1 MTQSEKKSTR
11 YADAIAK
18 VLGVIAGLIILNLF
32 TGCASFKLS
41 TMYHDPLY
49 GPHEVALEVPS
60 DVKIDTLSYS
70 QLRWKLRTDSRFRWD
85 FAQYAMDQP
94 YSWYTSNYS
103 FSYWRPYTAF
113 DVYWNRYQFWNDWA
127 FNYPFFNYGWG
138 YNNWGWNNWN
148 YGWAWNWHRPYRP
161 WNNWYNGPWGNP
173 GYNVIWNS
181 SRENTNIAYV
191 RGGRGSRFI
200 DNGNSNIENLIST
213 RYNKPR
219 NNVNNNNNNNNNVID
234 NIVDRLRDRFNDVRV
249 YNNPNNV
256 PNNNV
261 IRYNN
266 GRPVVPINNNNNN
279 SRPVNN
285 WNNTINSR
293 PSIPNINNSSNSFSR
308 GSSNNFSRGS
318 SSGVSSG
325 GSSRGSSGGVSSG
338 GSSGGSSR
346 GGGKIN

>member
-1 MTQSEKKSTR
+1 MKKISKNFINALVKLITVVTTLVI
-11 YADAIAK
+11 IA
-18 VLGVIAGLIILNLF
+18 A
-32 TGCASFKLS
+32 TSSCSSSFYLS
-41 TMYHDPLY
+41 TMHHDPIY
-49 GPHEVALEVPS
+49 GPEEVALQVPS

-103 FSYWRPYTAF
+103 FSHWRPYTSF

-127 FNYPFFNYGWG
+127 FNYPFFDYGWG
-138 YNNWGWNNWN
+138 YNSWGWNTWGNHWN
-148 YGWAWNWHRPYRP
+148 NWAWNRYRPYNH
-161 WNNWYNGPWGNP
+161 WNNWYTGPWSNP

-181 SRENTNIAYV
+181 SRENTMISYS
-191 RGGRGSRFI
+191 RGRRGSRFI
-200 DNGNSNIENLIST
+200 DNGNSNIENTIST
-213 RYNKPR
+213 RYNRPR
-219 NNVNNNNNNNNNVID
+219 NNVNNNNNVIN

-266 GRPVVPINNNNNN
+266 GRPVVPNNNNN
-279 SRPVNN
+279 SRPVHN
-285 WNNTINSR
+285 WNNNTINPR

-308 GSSNNFSRGS
+308 GGS
-318 SSGVSSG
+318 GNISSG
-325 GSSRGSSGGVSSG
+325 GSSRGSNGGVSSG